1 MKKIMLFV
9 AAVLITL
16 AADAQV
22 LEVVSMQ
29 KLTSSSDVDVKVAGV
44 SPKGDYILL
53 TSGSNKG
60 LKRYDVATKTTTVLS
75 EAEGAGYNVQISANG
90 NEVVYRETSMD
101 KNHMRRSNIIRK
113 NFAAKRRNVIARGQ
127 RDMEKMA
134 TTDAKAT
141 VTISDRLMV
150 LNQNG
155 EKKTLAPN
163 GTDKSYIWASI
174 SPDGTKLC
182 YYVCGEGCYVSNI
195 DGTNPQ
201 YIAHACRAAKWY
213 NDNTLVAMAD
223 EDNGEFVTASAIVA
237 YTLDG
242 RHQML
247 TDNTMIA
254 MYPSVAKNLI
264 VFGTEDGSTYMLNVK
279 QVRP

>member
-9 AAVLITL
+9 VAVLITL

-53 TSGSNKG
+53 TSGANKG
-60 LKRYDVATKTTTVLS
+60 LQRYDVATKTTTVLS

-242 RHQML
+242 RKQVL

-279 QVRP
+279 

>member
-1 MKKIMLFV
+1 MLFV
-9 AAVLITL
+9 AALFFGL
-16 AADAQV
+16 AANAQV
-22 LEVVSMQ
+22 LKVVSMQ
-29 KLTSSSDVDVKVAGV
+29 QLTSPSDMDVKVAGV
-44 SPKGDYILL
+44 SPDGDYVLL
-53 TSGSNKG
+53 TTGSNKG
-60 LKRYDVATKTTTVLS
+60 LQRYDVATKTTTVLS
-75 EAEGAGYNVQISANG
+75 EAEGAGYNVQISADG
-90 NEVVYRETSMD
+90 QEVVYRETTVGRD
-101 KNHMRRSNIIRK
+101 QLRRNNIVRK
-113 NFAAKRRNVIARGQ
+113 NFTRQRRNVIARGQ
-127 RDMEKMA
+127 RDMDKMA

-150 LNQNG
+150 LHQNG
-155 EKKTLAPN
+155 TDKTLAPN

-174 SPDGTKLC
+174 SPDGTRLC

-242 RHQML
+242 RRQVL
-247 TDNTMIA
+247 TDNSMIA
-254 MYPSVAKNLI
+254 MYPYVAKNLI

-279 QVRP
+279 

>member
-1 MKKIMLFV
+1 MKKSMLFV
-9 AAVLITL
+9 AALLFGL
-16 AADAQV
+16 AANAQV
-22 LEVVSMQ
+22 LKVVSMQ
-29 KLTSSSDVDVKVAGV
+29 QLTSPSEVDVKVAGV
-44 SPKGDYILL
+44 SPAGDYVLL
-53 TSGSNKG
+53 TTGSNKG
-60 LKRYDVATKTTTVLS
+60 LQRYDVATKTTTVLS
-75 EAEGAGYNVQISANG
+75 EAEGAGYNVQISADG
-90 NEVVYRETSMD
+90 QEVVYRETTVGRD
-101 KNHMRRSNIIRK
+101 QLRRNNIVRK
-113 NFAAKRRNVIARGQ
+113 NFAKQRRNVIARGQ

-163 GTDKSYIWASI
+163 GTDKSYIWASV

-242 RHQML
+242 RRQVL

-254 MYPSVAKNLI
+254 MYPYVAKNLI
-264 VFGTEDGSTYMLNVK
+264 VFGTEEGSTYMLNVK
-279 QVRP
+279 